1 MRPSVRVVTMREDSF
16 QSLSIGTVEDDGVE
30 SQAGE
35 DEVDGNRVSE
45 EASFDAAFVPCRFR
59 SITP

>member
-1 MRPSVRVVTMREDSF
+1 MREDSF

-30 SQAGE
+30 PQAGE

-45 EASFDAAFVPCRFR
+45 EASFDAAFAPCRFR